1 MSDKQEQPDVADNLP
16 EESAAGTDPAAA
28 AKASVNKGK
37 IVILA
42 LIVFS
47 LCWYLL
53 SDRFTP
59 YTDQA
64 RIQGYVVGVGP
75 QVAGEVAEVWV
86 SNNETVEEGQ
96 RLFRIDPSQYQIA
109 LDTAKSNLENAS
121 RQVGAGNAAVESA
134 RANLRAAQANSVKA
148 EQDASRLEKLY
159 REDSGTISMRRLEG
173 SRASLDQAR
182 ARVTAAQADIQRAIE
197 QKGGDDDEDNAI
209 LKAAQSAVDKAELD
223 LAHTVVTAS
232 TRGLITDLRADVGQF
247 AGTGSPVVTLI
258 SLHDVWISAEFTE
271 NNLGHLHAGNDVE
284 ILFDSLPGNVF
295 KGTVRSVGF
304 GVSSGRT
311 QPAGTLPT
319 IDNNRDWLRQSQRF
333 PVTIAFD
340 VTQSDELSRQLRI
353 GGQVSVVAYSDGHS
367 ILKLLGKIYI
377 RVMSLFSYAY

>member
-1 MSDKQEQPDVADNLP
+1 MTDKKQAP
-16 EESAAGTDPAAA
+16 ENAA
-28 AKASVNKGK
+28 AKSSVNKGA
-37 IVILA
+37 IAIAA
-42 LIVFS
+42 LILLS

-64 RIQGYVVGVGP
+64 RIQGYVVGVAP

-86 SNNETVEEGQ
+86 RNNEAVEQGQ

-109 LDTAKSNLENAS
+109 LDTAKSNLENAF

-148 EQDASRLEKLY
+148 EQDSSRLEKLY

-258 SLHDVWISAEFTE
+258 SLHDVWLSAEFTE

-319 IDNNRDWLRQSQRF
+319 VDNNRDWLRQSQRF
-333 PVTIAFD
+333 PVIIEFD

-353 GGQVSVVAYSDGHS
+353 GGQASVVAYSDGHG

-377 RVMSLFSYAY
+377 RVKSVLSYAY